1 MANLQLELG
10 RTRGVAEI
18 VAVYAVPHT
27 PSFVV
32 EVQREGE
39 RSETAQFFSQ
49 IRSHL
54 EASKPDLILTVNNDQ
69 FNTFFFDNWPTYAIG
84 TAERTA
90 GPNDQTP
97 GMPWY
102 ELTVDGAAARH
113 ILRFLIEDGFDFASS
128 LEFEIDHGA
137 LVPLHFMTPAMRLP
151 IVPIFI
157 NCIVPPLPSAA
168 RCYAL
173 GHSIAKAIRSLKT
186 ANRVAIVA
194 SGSLSL
200 EIGGPR
206 ADLGKTFGVPDP
218 AWAGWILER
227 IQSCEHGELIEAAS
241 EARMLEAGNVGGE
254 LLNWVVALG
263 IIGPSAPD
271 LLINQPELGNAFAA
285 WSTEGTG
292 L

>member
-1 MANLQLELG
+1 M
-10 RTRGVAEI
+10 AEI

-32 EVQREGE
+32 EVQLEGE
-39 RSETAQFFSQ
+39 RSETAQFFSK
-49 IRSHL
+49 IRSHF
-54 EASKPDLILTVNNDQ
+54 EASKPDLILTVNNDH

-84 TAERTA
+84 AAERTA

-102 ELTVDGAAARH
+102 ELTVDGTAARH
-113 ILRFLIEDGFDFASS
+113 ILRFLIDDGFDFTSS

-137 LVPLHFMTPAMRLP
+137 LVPLHFMTPAMGLP

-157 NCIVPPLPSAA
+157 NCVVPPLPSAM

-173 GHSIAKAIRSLKT
+173 GRSIAKAVRSLKT

-218 AWAGWILER
+218 AWASWILER

-254 LLNWVVALG
+254 LLNWIVALG
-263 IIGPSAPD
+263 IIGPSAPA
-271 LLINQPELGNAFAA
+271 LLINQPDLGNAFAA

-292 L
+292 S

>member
-1 MANLQLELG
+1 M
-10 RTRGVAEI
+10 AEI

-27 PSFVV
+27 PSFVA
-32 EVQREGE
+32 EVQLEGE
-39 RSETAQFFSQ
+39 RSETAQFFSK

-54 EASKPDLILTVNNDQ
+54 EGAKPDLILTVNNDH

-84 TAERTA
+84 AAERTA

-102 ELTVDGAAARH
+102 ELTVDGVAARH
-113 ILRFLIEDGFDFASS
+113 ILRCLIDDGFDFTSS

-137 LVPLHFMTPAMRLP
+137 LVPLHFMTPAMELP

-168 RCYAL
+168 RCYTL
-173 GHSIAKAIRSLKT
+173 GRSIAKAIRSLKT

-218 AWAGWILER
+218 AWASWILER
-227 IQSCEHGELIEAAS
+227 IESCEHGELIEAAS

-254 LLNWVVALG
+254 LLNWIVALG
-263 IIGPSAPD
+263 IIGPSAPV

-292 L
+292 S